1 MYCIKYINKNIL
13 NILYIFEP
21 RILKTKIMSTLQ
33 LREASLEQE
42 LNIPV
47 KIAVA
52 KGDGI
57 GPEIMEETLRI
68 LEAAGANIEPEFI
81 EMGEKVYLSGNS
93 SGIESKAWQ
102 AIGESKVIL
111 KAPITTP
118 QGKGYKSLNVTLR
131 KSLGLFANVRPVE
144 SLFPYVHSNFPHMDV
159 VIIRENEEDLYAGIE
174 HRQTQDVYQCLK
186 LITRP
191 GCERI
196 VRYAFEYAK
205 AFGRKK
211 VTCMVKDN
219 IMKITDGLFHKV
231 FEEIATE
238 YPGIANETQIIDI
251 GSARLASRPEN
262 YDVIVT
268 ANLYGDIIS
277 DIAAE
282 IGGSVGMCGSANIG
296 RNVAMFEAIH
306 GSAPDIAGQGI
317 ANPSGL
323 INAAVSMLA
332 HIGQT
337 QVGDRVKNAWLTTL
351 EQGYHTADIY
361 QEDLSIQKVGTRE
374 FADRVISNL
383 GRTPKKLAP
392 SALEGGS
399 GNIVIP
405 EYLRRQEEK
414 ELVGVDVFLDWQG
427 TDPDELGEALS
438 MPDLFKLK
446 LKMITNRGVKVY
458 PNGLKETYCTDHW
471 RCRFVG
477 IDARTGK
484 SEPMYDKI
492 DFEQVIALLS
502 RLYALGYDVI
512 KIENLYEFNGARGFS
527 LGQGE

>member
-1 MYCIKYINKNIL
+1 MNTS
-13 NILYIFEP
+13 E
-21 RILKTKIMSTLQ
+21 
-33 LREASLEQE
+33 LREQSLQKSV
-42 LNIPV
+42 NTAV
-47 KIAVA
+47 KVAVA

-57 GPEIMEETLRI
+57 GPEIMDATLRI
-68 LEAAGANIEPEFI
+68 LEAAGANIEPQFI
-81 EMGEKVYLSGNS
+81 ELGEKVYLSGNT
-93 SGIESKAWQ
+93 SGIESSAWE
-102 AIGESKVIL
+102 AINANKIIF

-131 KSLGLFANVRPVE
+131 KSLGLFANVRPVTAL
-144 SLFPYVHSNFPHMDV
+144 SPYVPSHYPDMDV

-196 VRYAFEYAK
+196 IRYAFEYAQ
-205 AFGRKK
+205 AYGRKK

-219 IMKITDGLFHKV
+219 IMKITDGLFHQV
-231 FEEIATE
+231 FDEIAAE
-238 YPGIANETQIIDI
+238 YPEIENETQIIDI
-251 GSARLASRPEN
+251 GSARLAAKPEN

-296 RNVAMFEAIH
+296 KNVAMFEAIH
-306 GSAPDIAGQGI
+306 GSAPDISGQGI

-332 HIGQT
+332 HIGQSAI
-337 QVGDRVKNAWLTTL
+337 GDKVKNAWLVTL
-351 EQGYHTADIY
+351 EEGYHTADIY
-361 QEDLSIQKVGTRE
+361 QEGISVERVGTQA
-374 FADRVISNL
+374 FADRVIANL
-383 GRTPKKLAP
+383 GKTPENLAQ
-392 SALEGGS
+392 SILEQ
-399 GNIVIP
+399 GNGTINIP
-405 EYLRRQEEK
+405 EYVREQQEK

-427 TDPDELGEALS
+427 SDPNKLGDELSQL
-438 MPDLFKLK
+438 DVYKIK

-458 PNGLKETYCTDHW
+458 PNGLEETYCTDHW

-477 IDARTGK
+477 IDTDTEGQQIQ
-484 SEPMYDKI
+484 YNQI
-492 DFEQVIALLS
+492 DFEQVVALLS
-502 RLYALGYDVI
+502 KLYHLGYDVI
-512 KIENLYEFNGARGFS
+512 KTENLYKFDGKRGFS